1 MKPNRRVMKGAGC
14 NIFVSKALEE
24 KDGAIDSSVRK
35 EVICNRVDR
44 NLFHEYTA
52 EEPNAAESPRT

>member
-1 MKPNRRVMKGAGC
+1 MKGAGC
-14 NIFVSKALEE
+14 NILVSKALEE

-52 EEPNAAESPRT
+52 EEPNAAESTRT